1 MDLIKWRKSYETGID
16 SMDVQHQILIEL
28 INILYKVIRKEKS
41 SEVINEVLN
50 EMTKYAE
57 NHLLK
62 EEALLAANGYPDLDN
77 HIDIHQGYLDKMKT
91 LMAESKKE
99 NQATDTYLFLRQWW
113 MGHIVAVD
121 KKYGEFL
128 QTKGV
133 K

>member
-16 SMDVQHQILIEL
+16 AMDVQHQILIEL

-41 SEVINEVLN
+41 SEVINEVLS

-62 EEALLAANGYPDLDN
+62 EEAFLATNGYPDLDN
-77 HIDIHQGYLDKMKT
+77 HMDIHQGYLDKMKT

-99 NQATDTYLFLRQWW
+99 NQATNIYLFLRQWW

-128 QTKGV
+128 QSKGV

>member
-1 MDLIKWRKSYETGID
+1 MDLIRWRKSYETGID
-16 SMDVQHQILIEL
+16 TMDVQHQILIEL

-41 SEVINEVLN
+41 SEVINEVLS

-77 HIDIHQGYLDKMKT
+77 HMDIHQGYLDKLKT

-99 NQATDTYLFLRQWW
+99 DQATDTYLFLRQWW

-128 QTKGV
+128 QSKGV